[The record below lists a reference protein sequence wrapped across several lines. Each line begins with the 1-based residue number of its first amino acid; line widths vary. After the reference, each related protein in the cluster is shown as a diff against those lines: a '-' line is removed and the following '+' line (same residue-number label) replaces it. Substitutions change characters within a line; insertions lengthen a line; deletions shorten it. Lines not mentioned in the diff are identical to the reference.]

1 MFTVNRA
8 STKRLKLLVDILN
21 SEKLIDG
28 KVEVARNNAIAL
40 FKNDE
45 ELFSFCIDEFLDT
58 QVIDLCNAIITIYDC
73 VEDRFEFSHYVDFYT
88 RQIFF
93 AEKDTN
99 ELAGI
104 SVTVSSFPDS
114 ISLDYRGYSRERVS
128 IEKSIKFESLEQLSY
143 VVYKFLK
150 KIEELDQ

>member
-21 SEKLIDG
+21 SKELISG
-28 KVEVARNNAIAL
+28 RVEFADNNAIVL

-104 SVTVSSFPDS
+104 SVTVSSFSDS
-114 ISLDYRGYSRERVS
+114 ISLDYRGLSRERVS
-128 IEKSIKFESLEQLSY
+128 IEETIKFENLEKLSDD
-143 VVYKFLK
+143 VYKFLD
-150 KIEELDQ
+150 KIEELD

>member
-1 MFTVNRA
+1 MFTVNRP
-8 STKRLKLLVDILN
+8 STKRLKLLVYMLN
-21 SEKLIDG
+21 SDNLISDE
-28 KVEVARNNAIAL
+28 VEVAQNNAIAL

-45 ELFSFCIDEFLDT
+45 EIFSFCIDEFLDS
-58 QVIDLCNAIITIYDC
+58 QVIDMCNSIITIYDC

-104 SVTVSSFPDS
+104 SVTISSFPDL
-114 ISLDYRGYSRERVS
+114 IRLDYRDYSRERVS
-128 IEKSIKFESLEQLSY
+128 IEKSIKFESLEQLSDD
-143 VVYKFLK
+143 VYKFLD
-150 KIEELDQ
+150 KIEERD

>member
-8 STKRLKLLVDILN
+8 STKRLKLLIDILN
-21 SEKLIDG
+21 SEKLISG

-58 QVIDLCNAIITIYDC
+58 QVIDLCNALITIYDC

-104 SVTVSSFPDS
+104 GVTVSSFPDS
-114 ISLDYRGYSRERVS
+114 ISLDYRGYSCEKVS
-128 IEKSIKFESLEQLSY
+128 IEKSIKFENLEQLSDEI
-143 VVYKFLK
+143 YKFLD
-150 KIEELDQ
+150 KIEELD

>member
-21 SEKLIDG
+21 SKELISG
-28 KVEVARNNAIAL
+28 RVEFADNNAIVL

-104 SVTVSSFPDS
+104 SVTVSSFSDS
-114 ISLDYRGYSRERVS
+114 ISLDYRGLSRERVS
-128 IEKSIKFESLEQLSY
+128 IEETIKFENLEKLSDD
-143 VVYKFLK
+143 VYKFLD

>member
-1 MFTVNRA
+1 MFTVNRP
-8 STKRLKLLVDILN
+8 STKRLKLLVDMLN
-21 SEKLIDG
+21 SDKLISG

-45 ELFSFCIDEFLDT
+45 EIFSFCIDEFLDS
-58 QVIDLCNAIITIYDC
+58 QVIDMCNAIITIYDC
-73 VEDRFEFSHYVDFYT
+73 VEDRFEFSHYVDFYK

-104 SVTVSSFPDS
+104 SVSVSSFPDS
-114 ISLDYRGYSRERVS
+114 ISLDYRGYSREKVS
-128 IEKSIKFESLEQLSY
+128 IDETIRFESINELYKE
-143 VVYKFLK
+143 VYKFLK
-150 KIEELDQ
+150 KIEELD

>member
-8 STKRLKLLVDILN
+8 STKRLKLLVDMLN
-21 SEKLIDG
+21 SDNLISG
-28 KVEVARNNAIAL
+28 RVEVARNNAIAL

-73 VEDRFEFSHYVDFYT
+73 VEDRFEFSHYVDYYT
-88 RQIFF
+88 RRIFF

-104 SVTVSSFPDS
+104 GVTVSSFPDS
-114 ISLDYRGYSRERVS
+114 ISLDYRSRGREKVS
-128 IEKSIKFESLEQLSY
+128 IDETIRFESISELYKE
-143 VVYKFLK
+143 VRKFLN
-150 KIEELDQ
+150 KIEELD

>member
-21 SEKLIDG
+21 SKELISG
-28 KVEVARNNAIAL
+28 RVEVARNNAIAL

-45 ELFSFCIDEFLDT
+45 EIFSFCIDEFLDS
-58 QVIDLCNAIITIYDC
+58 QVIDMCNAIITIYDC

-104 SVTVSSFPDS
+104 GVTVSSFPDS
-114 ISLDYRGYSRERVS
+114 ISLDYRGLSRERVS
-128 IEKSIKFESLEQLSY
+128 IEETIKFENLEKLSDD
-143 VVYKFLK
+143 VYKFLD
-150 KIEELDQ
+150 KIEELD

>member
-21 SEKLIDG
+21 SEKLISG

-45 ELFSFCIDEFLDT
+45 EIFSFCIDEFLDS
-58 QVIDLCNAIITIYDC
+58 QVIDMCNAIITIYDR
-73 VEDRFEFSHYVDFYT
+73 VEDRFEFSHYVDYYT

-114 ISLDYRGYSRERVS
+114 ISLDYRGRGREKAS
-128 IEKSIKFESLEQLSY
+128 IDETIKFESLEKLSDD
-143 VVYKFLK
+143 VYKFLD
-150 KIEELDQ
+150 KIEELD

>member
-1 MFTVNRA
+1 MFTVNRS
-8 STKRLKLLVDILN
+8 STKRLKLLVDMLN
-21 SEKLIDG
+21 SEDLISG

-45 ELFSFCIDEFLDT
+45 EIFSFCIDEFLDT
-58 QVIDLCNAIITIYDC
+58 QVIDLCNALVTIYDC
-73 VEDRFEFSHYVDFYT
+73 VEDRFVFSHYVDYYT

-104 SVTVSSFPDS
+104 GVTVSSFPDS
-114 ISLDYRGYSRERVS
+114 ISLDYRGRGREKAS
-128 IEKSIKFESLEQLSY
+128 IDEMLKFESLEKLSDN
-143 VVYKFLK
+143 VYKFLD
-150 KIEELDQ
+150 KIEELD